1 MRQNFTESMKIT
13 VLFANIDKTNV
24 LSIVKNILL
33 LYFFKGIYHDVSE
46 DTHWGEFLNVSI
58 NYINKLPKP
67 WDMVSTI

>member
-1 MRQNFTESMKIT
+1 MY
-13 VLFANIDKTNV
+13 VLFIEKIYFAV
-24 LSIVKNILL
+24 VF
-33 LYFFKGIYHDVSE
+33 FFKGIYHDVSE